1 MIVALVFATV
11 AAAFGFFA
19 APPLW
24 QGLAGDRRSVAW
36 TSLRAAIVAALLVL
50 ACLGLAGKTG
60 LGLWLL
66 AGLAVGG
73 LLAWRSA
80 RRSQVESDGHEALAA
95 RIEALLPQTQC
106 TQCGYAGCKPYAQAI
121 ARGDAGI
128 DQCPPGGQ
136 AGVRAL
142 AELLGRRAGP
152 VDPAH
157 GVHKAPQVAFVREAE
172 CIGCT
177 KCIQACP
184 VDAIVGAPKL
194 MHTVIAE
201 LCTGCEL
208 CLPPC
213 PVDCID
219 LLPATAAPP
228 CSPATSAG

>member
-1 MIVALVFATV
+1 MAGWAANL
-11 AAAFGFFA
+11 AAADGA
-19 APPLW
+19 
-24 QGLAGDRRSVAW
+24 GAGDERPGR
-36 TSLRAAIVAALLVL
+36 RAALNALLAFGGALLVGISPAL
-50 ACLGLAGKTG
+50 
-60 LGLWLL
+60 LL
-66 AGLAVGG
+66 AIRMRRPHAQPGL
-73 LLAWRSA
+73 
-80 RRSQVESDGHEALAA
+80 DALAA

-106 TQCGYAGCKPYAQAI
+106 SQCGYAGCKPYSQAI
-121 ARGDAGI
+121 ARGDAEI
-128 DQCPPGGQ
+128 DQCPPGGE

-142 AELLGRRAGP
+142 AELLGRPPRL
-152 VDPAH
+152 VNPAH
-157 GVHKAPQVAFVREAE
+157 GVEKPAQVALVREAE

-219 LLPATAAPP
+219 LVAITVAAP
-228 CSPATSAG
+228 CSPALSTG